1 MLQAIKDDLGS
12 GFLHKR
18 ARFGSNIGTVELRI
32 RSQLKMPSKVIEI
45 GYGKVKRVKI
55 GGGGKLVLIGGPCA
69 IENRAHAF
77 MMAER
82 IGEICENLGVDW
94 VYKSCYDK
102 DCRSS
107 PDSFHGIGLEDGL
120 QILSDIRDKY
130 GIPVTSDFSDTSWA
144 RATGEVCD
152 LVQVPAYLC
161 RQTSILRAAA
171 ETGRPIHL
179 KKGQFMSPWNM
190 ANSVKK
196 IEAAGGN
203 QVLLG
208 DRGTFFGYN
217 MLVND
222 MRSFPIMA
230 RTGYP
235 VCYDATH
242 SIQMPTSMGDIS
254 GGQREY
260 IPYLVRAAAA
270 CGIDAVFAEIHNDPK
285 NAKSDPNTVLNIKD
299 LKHVLGQ
306 AVEVHN
312 LRLEL
317 LEKYGPDNVE

>member
-1 MLQAIKDDLGS
+1 MLT
-12 GFLHKR
+12 R
-18 ARFGSNIGTVELRI
+18 
-32 RSQLKMPSKVIEI
+32 VIEV
-45 GYGKVKRVKI
+45 GYGKVKKVRI
-55 GGGGKLVLIGGPCA
+55 GGGNKLVLIGGPCA
-69 IENRAHAF
+69 IEDRDHAF
-77 MMAER
+77 MMADR
-82 IGEICENLGVDW
+82 IGKICKDLDVDW
-94 VYKSCYDK
+94 IYKSCYDK

-107 PDSFHGIGLEDGL
+107 PDSYHGCGIDEGLR
-120 QILSDIRDKY
+120 ILSDVRDEF
-130 GIPVTSDFSDTSWA
+130 GIPVTSDFSDSRWA
-144 RATGEVCD
+144 QQTGEVCD

-203 QVLLG
+203 QILLA

-222 MRSFPIMA
+222 MRCLPIMA
-230 RTGYP
+230 ETGYP

-254 GGQREY
+254 GGQRQF
-260 IPYLVRAAAA
+260 IPHLARAAAA
-270 CGIDAVFAEIHNDPK
+270 CGMDALFMEIHNDPS

-306 AVEVHN
+306 AKAMHE